1 MQGSAN
7 SISHPCMIRR
17 AETLTKTI
25 HKKIVLNENNKPVEV
40 IINYD
45 EWQEIERL
53 LESNRPGMVKENLK
67 KYAGTV
73 HIQEE
78 PLEYQRRVRG
88 EWK

>member
-1 MQGSAN
+1 
-7 SISHPCMIRR
+7 MIRR

-40 IINYD
+40 IISYD
-45 EWQEIERL
+45 EWQEVERL

-73 HIQEE
+73 HIEE
-78 PLEYQRRVRG
+78 SHWNIRKECGVTGRACGGY
-88 EWK
+88 